1 MIKNQ
6 YTFPKSSFLGMAKDT
21 SLVMEKILSNKN
33 VLKLIFYTGADWKD
47 KPDLTADNIK
57 TLFKTKQISNIPKI
71 EVDKDKKTYLR
82 VSFDEFFPNG
92 TNTFYRD
99 CVMEL
104 KILCH
109 FDDWDLNDYE
119 LKPYRLAGELDSMFN
134 GVKMTGIGVLNFLSA
149 GMDVYDN
156 EYGGIT
162 LRYLITYGD
171 EDKVEPLE

>member
-1 MIKNQ
+1 
-6 YTFPKSSFLGMAKDT
+6 
-21 SLVMEKILSNKN
+21 
-33 VLKLIFYTGADWKD
+33 
-47 KPDLTADNIK
+47 
-57 TLFKTKQISNIPKI
+57 
-71 EVDKDKKTYLR
+71 
-82 VSFDEFFPNG
+82 
-92 TNTFYRD
+92 
-99 CVMEL
+99 MEL

-171 EDKVEPLE
+171 EDKVDPLE